1 MDHQTYAEK
10 GNLNLL
16 KIDTISRRRK
26 EILRTIKILRDKK
39 KHYKMPVFYFF
50 FNLDNKTFLE
60 MIVQKI

>member
-39 KHYKMPVFYFF
+39 KHCKMPVFYFF